1 MATDEQKQIR
11 RALLDRY
18 PQGLL
23 GAMGFQP
30 TASAKGLFALACF
43 AVLGEDAVPS
53 RAMADAAQAIFDR
66 GWDSAPEMAK
76 VSDDDR
82 ASALRDAGHPRPE
95 AAGGTL
101 GELTR
106 AVCERYDGDL
116 NRLHEEAGGDAD
128 RLRGLLGELPGMDE
142 PGLAVFQREAQIF
155 WHELAPFVD
164 EAALRAARRLGL
176 PDDAHALMDDIVTGQ
191 DTAPEQLAFL
201 VGALDLVDANGEVEE
216 IVRAA
221 GAAE

>member
-18 PQGLL
+18 SQGFY
-23 GAMGFQP
+23 GEMGFQP

-43 AVLGEDAVPS
+43 TVLAEGAVPS
-53 RAMADAAQAIFDR
+53 RATADAAHALFDR

-76 VSDDDR
+76 ASDEER
-82 ASALRDAGHPRPE
+82 ASALREAGHPRPE
-95 AAGGTL
+95 VMGGTL

-116 NRLHEEAGGDAD
+116 SRLRDEAGGDPQ
-128 RLRGLLGELPGMDE
+128 RLRALLGELPGMDE
-142 PGLAVFQREAQIF
+142 AGLAVFQREAQIF
-155 WHELAPFVD
+155 WHELAPFAD

-191 DTAPEQLAFL
+191 RTAPEQLAFL
-201 VGALDLVDANGEVEE
+201 VGALALVDANGEEEE
-216 IVRAA
+216 IARAA
-221 GAAE
+221 GAGP